1 MMRIIERNLQKKDMV
16 LTFKLVD
23 IQKKLQQKSSNKK
36 MNIFEQLILVLIIYK
51 NMPIYDIT
59 SKLNKEKI
67 E

>member
-1 MMRIIERNLQKKDMV
+1 MLQ
-16 LTFKLVD
+16 
-23 IQKKLQQKSSNKK
+23 NY
-36 MNIFEQLILVLIIYK
+36 LVLIIYK